1 MMESEFTL
9 SKLVP
14 FCLYVNTL
22 EDDVLL
28 TVGCRCALERAK
40 IAVRQGDL
48 AKAHELNEKSYKLVS
63 MGKPTHSSVMA
74 SRYRQ
79 AVVCMQQGDDNAA
92 LNHLQYAL
100 QICQLN
106 EAQRGDKGESARV
119 KWRLA
124 QIFDRKGFE
133 NEAKL
138 FREDAEET
146 KRQLDGTGNYTS
158 GIKGDDS
165 WDVYLSILCR

>member
-1 MMESEFTL
+1 MMESKFTL
-9 SKLVP
+9 FKLAP

-92 LNHLQYAL
+92 LNHL
-100 QICQLN
+100 
-106 EAQRGDKGESARV
+106 
-119 KWRLA
+119 
-124 QIFDRKGFE
+124 
-133 NEAKL
+133 
-138 FREDAEET
+138 
-146 KRQLDGTGNYTS
+146 
-158 GIKGDDS
+158 
-165 WDVYLSILCR
+165 